1 MDGLRPRTFLKIP
14 LVAQGHTSPL
24 SLIFL
29 INNGI
34 REKIEGQIRG
44 YEGLRNGIFV
54 ETGHA
59 TSLRLAMPYL
69 YG

>member
-14 LVAQGHTSPL
+14 LVAQGYIPPL

-34 REKIEGQIRG
+34 MEKMGDK
-44 YEGLRNGIFV
+44 FM
-54 ETGHA
+54 A
-59 TSLRLAMPYL
+59 TK
-69 YG
+69 G